1 MRGRVGR
8 GVHTIM
14 HEHPVGEVLVHPFDA
29 KVEYKFYAILT
40 FEDRDDGLLNKQMSR
55 SAAS

>member
-1 MRGRVGR
+1 
-8 GVHTIM
+8 M